1 MARYTVIP
9 KNTFDSLQLNAG
21 VLLKRFDI
29 EAASASVGNPGF
41 TDADLISATTGGI
54 NPTCVPTYS
63 DFGEDVDNVPANMK
77 ELKHLDSWA
86 CAIATTCL
94 GTSPEA
100 IRLALGAADFDENNN
115 AKIVPRRDLKQSDFE
130 DSIWWVGD
138 KANGGFVA
146 IELKNALSTEGF
158 SIQTTKNGKGQ
169 IALTI
174 TGHVSLD
181 AQDVVPMTF
190 YSIDPDEDV
199 MYSITQTLSHV
210 TSSLT
215 KTQVKAGDSL
225 TAFLTAEEGYEIDTP
240 TITMD
245 GVDVTLDV
253 WNSTQEAIVIAEVTG
268 DVVITASATE
278 V

>member
-21 VLLKRFDI
+21 VLLKHFDI

-240 TITMD
+240 TVTMD